1 MKLERTFATVMFLA
15 LGGAIGCTAYP
26 TLKTIPV
33 NCDVEAAYNL
43 SVIDAYDTV
52 GMAGF
57 WTAADTAGAAAVPT
71 PAPVPYV
78 VSKVEPIGDGA
89 RCGST
94 AALVIRSERNNDWG
108 SLFGINI
115 GAPRDESAYEGLAFW
130 ARAPGNTTK
139 GFTVLLGDS
148 NTSCLGEAVDGGTC
162 SIQPSNCITYAG
174 SDGGTGTGVTDGTG
188 MLLPGTVTSAPE
200 PNQCGNVYSTVR
212 VVTGDWAFYT
222 IPFSQFQQGA
232 LPNRVP
238 NAALTQ
244 TGPVPGTALLTN
256 QLLSLTFRMPKAA
269 VMELWIDNLS
279 FYRKATGAGG
289 GDGGV
294 DAPQM

>member
-1 MKLERTFATVMFLA
+1 MKVERTSATVIVLA
-15 LGGAIGCTAYP
+15 LGGALGCTAYP
-26 TLKTIPV
+26 TLKSVPV
-33 NCDVEAAYNL
+33 SCGAEAAYEL
-43 SVIDAYDTV
+43 QVVDAFDTV
-52 GMAGF
+52 GTAGF
-57 WTAADTAGAAAVPT
+57 WTSADTAGAAIVPT

-78 VSKVEPIGDGA
+78 VSKVEAISDAP

-108 SLFGINI
+108 SLAGIDI
-115 GAPRDESAYEGLAFW
+115 KAPRDESVYEGLSFW

-139 GFTVLLGDS
+139 GFTILFGDA
-148 NTSCLGEAVDGGTC
+148 NTSCLNADPDGGVCLT
-162 SIQPSNCITYAG
+162 QPSNCITYAAA
-174 SDGGTGTGVTDGTG
+174 DGGTGTGVTDGTG
-188 MLLPGTVTSAPE
+188 MLLPGTVTTAPE
-200 PNQCGNVYSTVR
+200 PNQCGNVYSVVR
-212 VVTGDWAFYT
+212 VVTGEWAFYT
-222 IPFSQFQQGA
+222 IPFSEFQQGA

-238 NAALTQ
+238 NAELTQ
-244 TGPVPGTALLTN
+244 TGPVPGTALLTH
-256 QLLSLTFRMPKAA
+256 QLLSLTIRMPKEA